1 MRKAHGLLIIVLLF
15 SCGPALENNNSSVLR
30 ITDFRGKE
38 IVFSEKP
45 QRIVCLIESA
55 LSGLYMLGAD
65 SLIAGVPSAVY
76 NESVS
81 EFYAALDPRIAAKK
95 LPSPGN
101 WDHLNMESLLSL
113 QPDLVIIWAQQTES
127 IQAIERMGIPVYG
140 VMLKSFEDVHREILD
155 LGKITGKEQRAAEL
169 IEFTQKMINEI
180 PVNTEMKKPGAYF
193 MWAQGPL
200 ETSGRGS
207 TADELLRLAGTENV
221 ITSDEEHLI
230 INTELLLEADP
241 DIIIMWFNQKLD
253 AEDIVS
259 MPVLATLKAVK
270 NKMIFELPSVF
281 YCDFWTLK
289 YPYAVRLV
297 AHHAHGNVWTGFD
310 SGEYLRQMM
319 SFLYGEKALAFP
331 MPHNHKPF

>member
-1 MRKAHGLLIIVLLF
+1 MRKVHGLWIILLLF
-15 SCGPALENNNSSVLR
+15 SCGPAQEKSNSSILR

-38 IVFSEKP
+38 IVFNERP

-65 SLIAGVPSAVY
+65 SLVAGVPSAVY

-81 EFYAALDPRIAAKK
+81 EYYAALDPRIAARK

-101 WDHLNMESLLSL
+101 WDHLNLESLLSL

-127 IQAIERMGIPVYG
+127 IQAIERMGIPVYA

-155 LGKITGKEQRAAEL
+155 LGKITGKEQRATEL
-169 IEFTQKMINEI
+169 IEFTQKLISEI
-180 PVNTEMKKPGAYF
+180 PVNKEMKKPAAYF

-221 ITSDEEHLI
+221 IQSNEEHLI
-230 INTELLLEADP
+230 INTERLLEADP
-241 DIIIMWFNQKLD
+241 ELIIMWYNQKLD
-253 AEDIVS
+253 AGDILK
-259 MPVLATLKAVK
+259 MPALGTLKAVK
-270 NKMIFELPSVF
+270 NKKVYELPSVF

-297 AHHAHGNVWTGFD
+297 AQHAHANADSEFD
-310 SGEYLRQMM
+310 SGDYLQQMM
-319 SFLYGEKALAFP
+319 TFLYGEKASALP
-331 MPHNHKPF
+331 LP